1 MRKFGLI
8 GKSLTHSFSPTYFKN
23 KFEREQIIDAHYEL
37 FPLEN
42 IEEIN
47 ALKKE
52 QENLIGLNVTI
63 PYKESIIPFLD
74 EISEQAQAIG
84 AVNTIACLADGRWKG
99 YNTDAFGFEK
109 AIQTFVDLKTRKA
122 LVLGTGGAS
131 KAVQY
136 ILTKHAVPFYLLSR
150 SPKKDSKEI
159 AYEELN
165 QNMLESHTL
174 IINCTPLGTFPNINE
189 CPNIPFEF
197 IGDKHFVFDL
207 VYNPAE
213 TTLMKK
219 AKAAGAKVANGTS
232 MLENQAE
239 ASWEIWNK

>member
-1 MRKFGLI
+1 M
-8 GKSLTHSFSPTYFKN
+8 
-23 KFEREQIIDAHYEL
+23 ID
-37 FPLEN
+37 FWS
-42 IEEIN
+42 
-47 ALKKE
+47 
-52 QENLIGLNVTI
+52 GM
-63 PYKESIIPFLD
+63 
-74 EISEQAQAIG
+74 
-84 AVNTIACLADGRWKG
+84 
-99 YNTDAFGFEK
+99 DA
-109 AIQTFVDLKTRKA
+109 FVDLKTRKA

-136 ILTKHAVPFYLLSR
+136 ILAKHAVPFYLLSR

-159 AYEELN
+159 AYEDLN
-165 QNMLESHTL
+165 QNLLESHTL

-189 CPNIPFEF
+189 CPSIPFEF

-207 VYNPAE
+207 VYNPRE

-219 AKAAGAKVANGTS
+219 AKAAGAAVANGAL

>member
-1 MRKFGLI
+1 MRIFGLI
-8 GKSLTHSFSPTYFKN
+8 GKTLTHSFSPTYFKN
-23 KFEREQIIDAHYEL
+23 KFEKEEIIDAHYEL

-42 IEEIN
+42 IEEIS
-47 ALKKE
+47 ALKKA
-52 QENLIGLNVTI
+52 QANLCGLNVTV

-74 EISEQAQAIG
+74 EISEQAQTIG

-109 AIQTFVDLKTRKA
+109 AIQSFVDLKTRKA

-136 ILTKHAVPFYLLSR
+136 ILAKHAVPIYLLSR

-159 AYEELN
+159 AYEDLN
-165 QNMLESHTL
+165 QTILEDHTL
-174 IINCTPLGTFPNINE
+174 IINCTPLGTFPHMND

-197 IGDKHFVFDL
+197 IGTKHFVFDL

-219 AKAAGAKVANGTS
+219 AKAAGAAAANGSS

-239 ASWEIWNK
+239 ASWEIWNN

>member
-8 GKSLTHSFSPTYFKN
+8 GKSLMHSFSPTYFKN
-23 KFEREQIIDAHYEL
+23 KFETEQINDAHYEL

-42 IEEIN
+42 IEEIS
-47 ALKKE
+47 AIKIE

-122 LVLGTGGAS
+122 IVLGTGGAS

-159 AYEELN
+159 TYEELN

>member
-1 MRKFGLI
+1 MRIFGLI
-8 GKSLTHSFSPTYFKN
+8 GKSLSHSFSPTYFKN
-23 KFEREQIIDAHYEL
+23 KFDREQIIDAQYEL
-37 FPLEN
+37 YPLEN
-42 IEEIN
+42 IEEIS
-47 ALKKE
+47 ALKNA
-52 QENLIGLNVTI
+52 QANLCGLNVTI

-74 EISEQAQAIG
+74 EISEQAKAIG

-165 QNMLESHTL
+165 QAILEDHTL
-174 IINCTPLGTFPNINE
+174 IINCTPLGTFPNVND

-197 IGDKHFVFDL
+197 IGAKHFVFDL
-207 VYNPAE
+207 VYNPEE
-213 TTLMKK
+213 TLLMKK
-219 AKAAGAKVANGTS
+219 AKVAGAASANGSS

-239 ASWEIWNK
+239 GSWEIWNK

>member
-1 MRKFGLI
+1 MRIFGLI
-8 GKSLTHSFSPTYFKN
+8 GKSLSHSFSPTYFKN
-23 KFEREQIIDAHYEL
+23 KFDREQIIDAQYEL
-37 FPLEN
+37 YPLEN
-42 IEEIN
+42 IEEIS
-47 ALKKE
+47 ALKNT
-52 QENLIGLNVTI
+52 QANLCGLNVTI

-74 EISEQAQAIG
+74 EISEQAKAIG

-136 ILTKHAVPFYLLSR
+136 ILQKNAVPFYLLSR
-150 SPKKDSKEI
+150 TPKKDSKEI

-165 QNMLESHTL
+165 QAILEDHTL
-174 IINCTPLGTFPNINE
+174 IINCTPLGTFPNVND

-197 IGDKHFVFDL
+197 IGAKHFVFDL
-207 VYNPAE
+207 VYNPEE
-213 TTLMKK
+213 TLLMKK
-219 AKAAGAKVANGTS
+219 AKAAGAASANGSS

-239 ASWEIWNK
+239 GSWEIWNK

>member
-1 MRKFGLI
+1 MRIFGLI
-8 GKSLTHSFSPTYFKN
+8 GKTLKHSFSPTYFKN
-23 KFEREQIIDAHYEL
+23 KFEREQINDAHYKL

-42 IEEIN
+42 IEELLE
-47 ALKKE
+47 LKK
-52 QENLIGLNVTI
+52 NHPFLCGLNVTI

-84 AVNTIACLADGRWKG
+84 AVNTIACLPDGRWKG

-131 KAVQY
+131 KAVQC
-136 ILTKHAVPFYLLSR
+136 ILSKHAVPFYLLSR
-150 SPKKDSKEI
+150 TRNTNSNEI
-159 AYEELN
+159 TYEELN
-165 QNMLESHTL
+165 QTLLESHTL
-174 IINCTPLGTFPNINE
+174 IINCTPLGTFPNIDE

-197 IGDKHFVFDL
+197 IGDKHFVYDL
-207 VYNPAE
+207 VYNPTE
-213 TTLMKK
+213 TLLIKK
-219 AKAAGAKVANGTS
+219 AKAAGAKVANGIS

>member
-1 MRKFGLI
+1 MRIFGLI
-8 GKSLTHSFSPTYFKN
+8 GKSLMHSFSPTYFKN
-23 KFEREQIIDAHYEL
+23 KFEREHIIDAQYEL

-42 IEEIN
+42 IEEISAIKN
-47 ALKKE
+47 E

-74 EISEQAQAIG
+74 EISEQALAIG

-109 AIQTFVDLKTRKA
+109 AIQTFVELKTRKA

-136 ILTKHAVPFYLLSR
+136 ILQKNAVPFYLLSR
-150 SPKKDSKEI
+150 TPKKDSKEI

-165 QNMLESHTL
+165 QAILEDHTL
-174 IINCTPLGTFPNINE
+174 IINCTPLGTFPNVND

-197 IGDKHFVFDL
+197 IGAKHFVFDL
-207 VYNPAE
+207 VYNPEE
-213 TTLMKK
+213 TLLMKK
-219 AKAAGAKVANGTS
+219 AKAAGAASANGSS

-239 ASWEIWNK
+239 GSWEIWNK

>member
-1 MRKFGLI
+1 
-8 GKSLTHSFSPTYFKN
+8 
-23 KFEREQIIDAHYEL
+23 
-37 FPLEN
+37 
-42 IEEIN
+42 
-47 ALKKE
+47 
-52 QENLIGLNVTI
+52 
-63 PYKESIIPFLD
+63 
-74 EISEQAQAIG
+74 
-84 AVNTIACLADGRWKG
+84 VNTIACLPDGRWKG
-99 YNTDAFGFEK
+99 YNTDAIGFEK
-109 AIQTFVDLKTRKA
+109 AIQTFVDLKMRKA

-136 ILTKHAVPFYLLSR
+136 ILAKHAVPFYLLSR
-150 SPKKDSKEI
+150 TRNTNSNEI
-159 AYEELN
+159 TYEDLN
-165 QNMLESHTL
+165 QNLLESHTL

-207 VYNPAE
+207 VYNPRE

-219 AKAAGAKVANGTS
+219 AKAAGASVANGLS

>member
-1 MRKFGLI
+1 MSIFGLI
-8 GKSLTHSFSPTYFKN
+8 GKTLTHSFSPTYFKN
-23 KFEREQIIDAHYEL
+23 KFEREEIIDAHYEL
-37 FPLEN
+37 FPLGN
-42 IEEIN
+42 IEELLE
-47 ALKKE
+47 LKKN
-52 QENLIGLNVTI
+52 QPFLRGLNVTI

-84 AVNTIACLADGRWKG
+84 AVNTIACLPDGRWKG
-99 YNTDAFGFEK
+99 YNTDAIGFEK

-136 ILTKHAVPFYLLSR
+136 ILQKNAVPFYLLSR
-150 SPKKDSKEI
+150 TPKKDSKEI
-159 AYEELN
+159 TYEELN

-189 CPNIPFEF
+189 CPSIPFEF

-207 VYNPAE
+207 VYNPRE

-219 AKAAGAKVANGTS
+219 AKAAGAAVANGAL

>member
-1 MRKFGLI
+1 MRIFGLI
-8 GKSLTHSFSPTYFKN
+8 GKSLSHSFSPTYFKN
-23 KFEREQIIDAHYEL
+23 KFDREQIIDAQYEL

-47 ALKKE
+47 ALKNARA
-52 QENLIGLNVTI
+52 NLCGLNITI

-74 EISEQAQAIG
+74 EISEQAKAIG

-165 QNMLESHTL
+165 QAILEDHTL

>member
-1 MRKFGLI
+1 MRIFGLI
-8 GKSLTHSFSPTYFKN
+8 GKSLSHSFSPTYFKN
-23 KFEREQIIDAHYEL
+23 KFDREQIIDAQYEL
-37 FPLEN
+37 YPLEN
-42 IEEIN
+42 IEEIS
-47 ALKKE
+47 ALKNA
-52 QENLIGLNVTI
+52 QANLCGLNVTI

-74 EISEQAQAIG
+74 EISEQAKAIG

-136 ILTKHAVPFYLLSR
+136 ILQKNAVPFYLLSR
-150 SPKKDSKEI
+150 TPKIKQNEI

-165 QNMLESHTL
+165 QAILEDHTL
-174 IINCTPLGTFPNINE
+174 IINCTPLGTFPNVND

-197 IGDKHFVFDL
+197 IGAKHFVFDL
-207 VYNPAE
+207 VYNPEE
-213 TTLMKK
+213 TLLMKK
-219 AKAAGAKVANGTS
+219 AKAAGAASANGSS

>member
-8 GKSLTHSFSPTYFKN
+8 GKTLTHSFSPTYFKN
-23 KFEREQIIDAHYEL
+23 KFETEQINDAHYEL

-42 IEEIN
+42 IEEIS
-47 ALKKE
+47 AIKIE

-122 LVLGTGGAS
+122 IVLGTGGAS

-159 AYEELN
+159 TYEELN
-165 QNMLESHTL
+165 QIMLESHTL

>member
-1 MRKFGLI
+1 MRIFGLI
-8 GKSLTHSFSPTYFKN
+8 GKTLTHSFSPTYFKN
-23 KFEREQIIDAHYEL
+23 KFERENIMDAQYKL
-37 FPLEN
+37 FSLEN
-42 IEEIN
+42 IEEISAIKN
-47 ALKKE
+47 E
-52 QENLIGLNVTI
+52 QENLSGLNVTI

-74 EISEQAQAIG
+74 EISEQAKAIG
-84 AVNTIACLADGRWKG
+84 AVNTIACLPDGRWKG

-136 ILTKHAVPFYLLSR
+136 ILAKHAVPFYLLSR
-150 SPKKDSKEI
+150 YPNKDSKEI
-159 AYEELN
+159 AYEDLN
-165 QNMLESHTL
+165 QNLLESHTL

-207 VYNPAE
+207 VYNPRE

-219 AKAAGAKVANGTS
+219 AKAAGAAVANGAL

>member
-8 GKSLTHSFSPTYFKN
+8 GKTLTHSFSPTYFKN
-23 KFEREQIIDAHYEL
+23 KFETEQIIDAQYEL

-42 IEEIN
+42 VEEISTI
-47 ALKKE
+47 KIE

-63 PYKESIIPFLD
+63 PFKESIIPFLD
-74 EISEQAQAIG
+74 EISEQAKAIG

-136 ILTKHAVPFYLLSR
+136 ILAKHAVPFYLLSR
-150 SPKKDSKEI
+150 TPKKDSKEI
-159 AYEELN
+159 TYEELN

-213 TTLMKK
+213 TSLMKK
-219 AKAAGAKVANGTS
+219 AKAAGAAVANGTS

>member
-23 KFEREQIIDAHYEL
+23 KFEREQINDAHYKL

-42 IEEIN
+42 IEEIS
-47 ALKKE
+47 AIKIE

-63 PYKESIIPFLD
+63 PFKESIIPFLD

-84 AVNTIACLADGRWKG
+84 AVNTIACLADGRWIG

-136 ILTKHAVPFYLLSR
+136 ILAKHAVPFYLLSR
-150 SPKKDSKEI
+150 TPKKDSKEI

-165 QNMLESHTL
+165 QAILEDHTL
-174 IINCTPLGTFPNINE
+174 IINCTPLGTFPNVND

-197 IGDKHFVFDL
+197 IGAKHFVFDL
-207 VYNPAE
+207 VYNPEE
-213 TTLMKK
+213 TLLMKK
-219 AKAAGAKVANGTS
+219 AKAAGAASANGSS

>member
-1 MRKFGLI
+1 MRIFGLI
-8 GKSLTHSFSPTYFKN
+8 GKTLTHSFSPTYFKN
-23 KFEREQIIDAHYEL
+23 KFEKEHIIDAQYEL

-42 IEEIN
+42 IEEIS
-47 ALKKE
+47 ALKNA
-52 QENLIGLNVTI
+52 QVNLCGLNVTI

-84 AVNTIACLADGRWKG
+84 AVNTIACLPDGRWKG

-122 LVLGTGGAS
+122 IVLGTGGAS

-136 ILTKHAVPFYLLSR
+136 ILAKHAVPFYLLSR
-150 SPKKDSKEI
+150 NPKIKQNEI
-159 AYEELN
+159 AYEDLN
-165 QNMLESHTL
+165 QAILEDHTL

-207 VYNPAE
+207 VYNPTE
-213 TTLMKK
+213 TILMKK
-219 AKAAGAKVANGTS
+219 AKAAGAAVANGLS

>member
-1 MRKFGLI
+1 MRIFGLI
-8 GKSLTHSFSPTYFKN
+8 GKSLSHSFSPTYFKN
-23 KFEREQIIDAHYEL
+23 KFDREQIIDAQYEL
-37 FPLEN
+37 YPLEN
-42 IEEIN
+42 IEEIS
-47 ALKKE
+47 ALKKA
-52 QENLIGLNVTI
+52 QANLCGLNVTI

-74 EISEQAQAIG
+74 EISEQAKAIG

-109 AIQTFVDLKTRKA
+109 AIQAFVDLKTHKA

-136 ILTKHAVPFYLLSR
+136 ILQKNAVPFYLLSR
-150 SPKKDSKEI
+150 TPKKDSKEI

-165 QNMLESHTL
+165 QAILEDHTL
-174 IINCTPLGTFPNINE
+174 IINCTPLGTFPNVND

-197 IGDKHFVFDL
+197 IGAKHFVFDL
-207 VYNPAE
+207 VYNPEE
-213 TTLMKK
+213 TLLMKK
-219 AKAAGAKVANGTS
+219 AKAAGAASANGSS

-239 ASWEIWNK
+239 GSWEIWNK

>member
-1 MRKFGLI
+1 MSIFGLI
-8 GKSLTHSFSPTYFKN
+8 GKTLTHSFSPTYFKN
-23 KFEREQIIDAHYEL
+23 KFEREEIIDAHYEL
-37 FPLEN
+37 FPLGN
-42 IEEIN
+42 IEELLE
-47 ALKKE
+47 LKKN
-52 QENLIGLNVTI
+52 QPFLRGLNVTI

-84 AVNTIACLADGRWKG
+84 AVNTIACLPDGRWKG
-99 YNTDAFGFEK
+99 YNTDAIGFEK
-109 AIQTFVDLKTRKA
+109 AIQTFVDLKMRKA

-136 ILTKHAVPFYLLSR
+136 ILAKHAVPFYLLSR

-159 AYEELN
+159 TYEELN

-189 CPNIPFEF
+189 CPSIPFEF

-219 AKAAGAKVANGTS
+219 AKAAGAAVANGTS

>member
-1 MRKFGLI
+1 MRIFGLI
-8 GKSLTHSFSPTYFKN
+8 GKSLSHSFSPTYFKN
-23 KFEREQIIDAHYEL
+23 KFDREQIIDAQYEL
-37 FPLEN
+37 YPLEN
-42 IEEIN
+42 IEEIS
-47 ALKKE
+47 ALKNT
-52 QENLIGLNVTI
+52 QANLCGLNVTI

-74 EISEQAQAIG
+74 EISEQAKAIG

-109 AIQTFVDLKTRKA
+109 AIQAFVDLKTRKA

-136 ILTKHAVPFYLLSR
+136 ILQKNAVPFYLLSR
-150 SPKKDSKEI
+150 TPKKDSKEI

-165 QNMLESHTL
+165 QAILEDHTL
-174 IINCTPLGTFPNINE
+174 IINCTPLGTFPNVND

-197 IGDKHFVFDL
+197 IGAKHFVFDL
-207 VYNPAE
+207 VYNPEE
-213 TTLMKK
+213 TLLMKK
-219 AKAAGAKVANGTS
+219 AKAAGAASANGSS

-239 ASWEIWNK
+239 GSWEIWNK

>member
-1 MRKFGLI
+1 MRIFGLI
-8 GKSLTHSFSPTYFKN
+8 GKTLTHSFSPNYFN
-23 KFEREQIIDAHYEL
+23 EKFKVENILDTCYEL

-42 IEEIN
+42 IEGIL
-47 ALKKE
+47 ALKNPKHKVA
-52 QENLIGLNVTI
+52 GLNVTF
-63 PYKESIIPFLD
+63 PYKETVIPYLD
-74 EISEQAQAIG
+74 GLSETAQAIG
-84 AVNTIACLADGRWKG
+84 AVNTIECKADGKWIG
-99 YNTDAFGFEK
+99 HNTDAQGFEQCILGTLAK
-109 AIQTFVDLKTRKA
+109 QGIRA
-122 LVLGTGGAS
+122 LVLGTGGAA

-136 ILTKHAVPFYLLSR
+136 VLSKHQVPFQLVSR
-150 SPKKDSKEI
+150 NTNESLHHI
-159 AYEELN
+159 AYDEINENIIEHHL
-165 QNMLESHTL
+165 L

-213 TTLMKK
+213 TLLMKK
-219 AKAAGAKVANGTS
+219 AKAAGAAVANGSS

>member
-1 MRKFGLI
+1 MRIFGLI
-8 GKSLTHSFSPTYFKN
+8 GKTLTHSFSPTYFKN
-23 KFEREQIIDAHYEL
+23 KFETKQINDAHYEL

-42 IEEIN
+42 IEEISV
-47 ALKKE
+47 LKKE
-52 QENLIGLNVTI
+52 QINLIGLNVTI

-84 AVNTIACLADGRWKG
+84 AVNTIACLPDGRWKG

-136 ILTKHAVPFYLLSR
+136 ILAKHAVPFYLLSR
-150 SPKKDSKEI
+150 SPNKDSKEI
-159 AYEELN
+159 AYEDLN
-165 QNMLESHTL
+165 QTLLESHTL
-174 IINCTPLGTFPNINE
+174 IINCTPLGTFPNVNE

-197 IGDKHFVFDL
+197 IGAKHFVFDL

-219 AKAAGAKVANGTS
+219 AKAAGAAVANGTL

>member
-1 MRKFGLI
+1 MRIFGLI
-8 GKSLTHSFSPTYFKN
+8 GKTLTHSFSPTYFKN
-23 KFEREQIIDAHYEL
+23 KFEKEHIIDAQYEL

-42 IEEIN
+42 IEEIS
-47 ALKKE
+47 ALKNA
-52 QENLIGLNVTI
+52 QVNLCGLNVTI

-84 AVNTIACLADGRWKG
+84 AVNTIACLPDGRWKG

-122 LVLGTGGAS
+122 IVLGTGGAS

-136 ILTKHAVPFYLLSR
+136 ILAKHAVPFYLLSR
-150 SPKKDSKEI
+150 NPKIKQNEI
-159 AYEELN
+159 AYEDLN
-165 QNMLESHTL
+165 QAILEDHTL

-197 IGDKHFVFDL
+197 IGDKYFVFDL
-207 VYNPAE
+207 VYNPTE
-213 TTLMKK
+213 TILMKK
-219 AKAAGAKVANGTS
+219 AKAAGAAVANGLS

>member
-1 MRKFGLI
+1 MRIFGLI
-8 GKSLTHSFSPTYFKN
+8 GKSLSHSFSPTYFKN
-23 KFEREQIIDAHYEL
+23 KFDREQIIDAQYEL
-37 FPLEN
+37 YPLEN
-42 IEEIN
+42 IEEIS
-47 ALKKE
+47 ALKNA
-52 QENLIGLNVTI
+52 QANLCGLNVTI

-74 EISEQAQAIG
+74 EISEQAKAIG

-136 ILTKHAVPFYLLSR
+136 ILAKYEVPFYLLSR
-150 SPKKDSKEI
+150 TPKKDSKEI

-165 QNMLESHTL
+165 QAILEDHTL
-174 IINCTPLGTFPNINE
+174 IINCTPLGTFPNVND

-197 IGDKHFVFDL
+197 IGAKHFVFDL
-207 VYNPAE
+207 VYNPEE
-213 TTLMKK
+213 TLLMKK
-219 AKAAGAKVANGTS
+219 AKVAGAASANGSS

-239 ASWEIWNK
+239 GSWEIWNK